1 MQVIV
6 VFVRWVHR
14 GFIAHPSPH
23 DIAVQ
28 INIYAEFGC
37 EAQACVISLPFA
49 CDFLS
54 ASRAVPVILHDCRCA
69 PAEPLHRMPHQVIR
83 CVPLTCH
90 QCHADACTKVDVQK
104 PALVRVHC
112 DIYILVCDN
121 TTVGNRTCC
130 SFDAGLQGNHPD
142 DFCHVCHRAYP
153 CL

>member
-37 EAQACVISLPFA
+37 EAQACVISLPCA
-49 CDFLS
+49 CDFPS
-54 ASRAVPVILHDCRCA
+54 ASRAVHVILHDCICV

-83 CVPLTCH
+83 CVSLTCH

-104 PALVRVHC
+104 PAPVRVHC
-112 DIYILVCDN
+112 DRYILVCDN
-121 TTVGNRTCC
+121 HNR
-130 SFDAGLQGNHPD
+130 G
-142 DFCHVCHRAYP
+142 
-153 CL
+153 